1 MLNIRQ
7 ISGLLSRVSPILLIG
22 PVLFTAGCHDDNP
35 PPPRVPVPVPS
46 SDNQQYGE
54 VRESD
59 PVRPLPPPTPDPS
72 ANRPPFEDEPL
83 VDQAPPEQ
91 PAFVDMYR
99 KVGSPKITLFV
110 NRGLDGDLV
119 PVNTDEPVATIT
131 QTRSSNGP
139 VSVES
144 HDSYLQG
151 SGSHPYGG
159 WYDSRGE
166 FHSYTQSDS
175 SDKFDAKGP
184 AEYRQTTDVYLHP
197 GQYDE
202 VEAKSLDYQAL
213 ENIMTD
219 WIACQGQVTVISP
232 TLARQRLSDQQVKDL
247 QSGRPQMLSEI
258 AQQLGADILIQVQ
271 AHPTRQTPAGLEV
284 RLVAEAM
291 NTKGGQSLARAT
303 VDMEPPLTKTQINK
317 YTRWLARKLMSD
329 MTATWSAPPPPEMRH
344 ADAEPAPAPENTVP
358 PAPAPAPQPAA
369 PPAASSYPPEAAP
382 DMTPAPPPTA
392 VAPPAQPKMPS
403 LFAPA
408 ETPAAPPPAAPTAP
422 PPAAATTLP
431 TSLP

>member
-7 ISGLLSRVSPILLIG
+7 ISALLGRISPVLLIG
-22 PVLFTAGCHDDNP
+22 PILFTAGCHDDTP
-35 PPPRVPVPVPS
+35 PPPRMPVPVPS
-46 SDNQQYGE
+46 SGDQAYGQQYGE
-54 VRESD
+54 VRDSD
-59 PVRPLPPPTPDPS
+59 VVRPLPPPTPDPS

-91 PAFVDMYR
+91 PAFVDMYK

-110 NRGLDGDLV
+110 NRTLDGDLV
-119 PVNTDEPVATIT
+119 PVNPDEPVASVTE
-131 QTRSSNGP
+131 TRSSNGP

-151 SGSHPYGG
+151 SGSHAYGG
-159 WYDSRGE
+159 WYDSHGE
-166 FHSYTQSDS
+166 YHSYTQSDS

-184 AEYRQTTDVYLHP
+184 AEYHETTDVYLHP
-197 GQYDE
+197 GQYDD
-202 VEAKSLDYQAL
+202 VEAKSLDYEAM

-232 TLARQRLSDQQVKDL
+232 TLARQRLSDEQLKDL

-329 MTATWSAPPPPEMRH
+329 MTSTWSAPPPPEMRH
-344 ADAEPAPAPENTVP
+344 ADAEPAPAPENA
-358 PAPAPAPQPAA
+358 APSAVAPQPAA

-382 DMTPAPPPTA
+382 ASPEPAPAPPPTA
-392 VAPPAQPKMPS
+392 AATPAQPKMPS
-403 LFAPA
+403 LFAPS
-408 ETPAAPPPAAPTAP
+408 ETPAAP